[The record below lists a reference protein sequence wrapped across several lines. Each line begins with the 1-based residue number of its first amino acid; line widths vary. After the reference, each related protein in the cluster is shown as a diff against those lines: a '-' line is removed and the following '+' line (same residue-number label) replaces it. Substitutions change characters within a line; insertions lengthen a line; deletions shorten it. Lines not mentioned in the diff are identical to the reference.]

1 MLGSPSQ
8 SNPARLRA
16 HQVCHP
22 LKRRQESLPRRKQ
35 NKAKRKSKHVD
46 EPAFNV
52 ESDDDSVFDIDDDKA
67 DADKQVDDDFA
78 VFGSLMSSA
87 PPALKW

>member
-1 MLGSPSQ
+1 M
-8 SNPARLRA
+8 
-16 HQVCHP
+16 
-22 LKRRQESLPRRKQ
+22 
-35 NKAKRKSKHVD
+35 D

-67 DADKQVDDDFA
+67 DANKQVDDNFA
-78 VFGSLMSSA
+78 VLDSLMSSA